1 MRRIGYSVKL
11 FREFVRF
18 ARENRAWWLIP
29 LILMLGLAG
38 VLIVAGQSAAPLLY
52 TLF

>member
-1 MRRIGYSVKL
+1 MGKAAYAFKL

-18 ARENRAWWLIP
+18 ARENRAYWIIP
-29 LILMLGLAG
+29 LILMLGLTA
-38 VLIVAGQSAAPLLY
+38 LFIVAGQGAAPLLY

>member
-1 MRRIGYSVKL
+1 MRKASYALKL

-18 ARENRAWWLIP
+18 AHENRMYWLIP
-29 LILMLGLAG
+29 LILMLAATALF
-38 VLIVAGQSAAPLLY
+38 IVVGQGAAPLLY

>member
-1 MRRIGYSVKL
+1 MGKISYSGKL

-18 ARENRAWWLIP
+18 ARHNKAYWIIP
-29 LILMLGLAG
+29 LILFLGITAF
-38 VLIVAGQSAAPLLY
+38 VVVAGQSAAPLLY